1 MSRNLT
7 EQPNGISVQEELFNT
22 LLNGFKET
30 TFKEDKKAVR
40 IPLTQKIRLPR
51 VAESFLANENTHN
64 FTRVWVGKLA
74 GADYV
79 NEILT
84 IIQNDI
90 DEDDEEEELEDDKD
104 EKKTFSIFGAL
115 KFLRILRLM
124 SNLYGAYKLY
134 EDTKETVQEFTLTYN
149 QIQSSGFPRTAR
161 QFMLLNEIEK
171 LLQGVLL
178 PLVTIGG
185 EALVKYID
193 NSPAINKLFD
203 KIDEFLRNQRNKV
216 CAQLAVDAILTV
228 LTIWADGGAAWVTVP
243 KWIYRGKIL
252 WQTAKW
258 GALAWNGAK
267 ALYYYQT
274 VFKYFD
280 DEDAAELRTKIT
292 EEITIPKLVPQA
304 QRVEQELDSMV
315 EGIISR
321 IDVGQVVRDK
331 FQADVQQLR
340 DDLSLLGRVS
350 SFVRNNNFNRRNTP
364 FVTNRSSI
372 KQFYDSQ
379 NTQFRFELNFSNTV
393 NNVFDAMLKSHMLRY
408 NVSLTDESYKNLT
421 EQEGGLH
428 VFPSMDNAKKGLL
441 EGFSL
446 FYTSFNDYIEKIQK
460 NLKEKIKE
468 FGFEKVESPPPE
480 NQNTQSTPAA
490 PTTTNTVT
498 NPSSPPPSLN
508 TVPTTNVSPREPKRL
523 RLSERSLQPI
533 HPIFTDGALSG
544 IELLLLDAQD
554 NQIEIKISNWLTPN
568 HNTSNGE
575 MQWYGDNKKH
585 LENYLN
591 QHTQLDILRNEYLNL
606 MELEQEIYK
615 SVELIHRQVEQEI
628 IIREET
634 QQ

>member
-90 DEDDEEEELEDDKD
+90 DEDEDDEELEDDKD

-134 EDTKETVQEFTLTYN
+134 KDTKETVQEFTLTYN

-178 PLVTIGG
+178 PLVTVGG

-203 KIDEFLRNQRNKV
+203 KIDEFISNQKKRIAMN
-216 CAQLAVDAILTV
+216 LAIDALITLITFG
-228 LTIWADGGAAWVTVP
+228 LAAKYTIP
-243 KWIYRGKIL
+243 KWAVTLTTWGWRAYKYGNLIYS
-252 WQTAKW
+252 
-258 GALAWNGAK
+258 GAE

-274 VFKYFD
+274 VFKDFGD
-280 DEDAAELRTKIT
+280 QDATKLQTKIT
-292 EEITIPKLVPQA
+292 EEITIPSLVPQA
-304 QRVEQELDSMV
+304 QRVEQELDSVV

-331 FQADVQQLR
+331 FQADVQQAR

-350 SFVRNNNFNRRNTP
+350 SLARNNDFNRRNIS

-372 KQFYDSQ
+372 RQFYDSQ

-393 NNVFDAMLKSHMLRY
+393 NNVFDAMLTSHMLRY

-468 FGFEKVESPPPE
+468 FGFEKVESPQPE
-480 NQNTQSTPAA
+480 NQNIQSTPAA
-490 PTTTNTVT
+490 PPSPNTVT
-498 NPSSPPPSLN
+498 NHASPPSLN
-508 TVPTTNVSPREPKRL
+508 TVSTTNVPPREPKRL

-568 HNTSNGE
+568 HNTSNVE

-615 SVELIHRQVEQEI
+615 SVELIHKQVEQEI
-628 IIREET
+628 NIRE
-634 QQ
+634 

>member
-30 TFKEDKKAVR
+30 TFKEDKKGVR

-64 FTRVWVGKLA
+64 FTRMWVGKLA

-90 DEDDEEEELEDDKD
+90 DEDEDDEELEDDKD

-134 EDTKETVQEFTLTYN
+134 EDTKGTIQEFTLTYN

-178 PLVTIGG
+178 PLVTVGG

-203 KIDEFLRNQRNKV
+203 KIDEFISNQKKRLAMN
-216 CAQLAVDAILTV
+216 LAVDALI
-228 LTIWADGGAAWVTVP
+228 TIMTLGWGATYTIP
-243 KWIYRGKIL
+243 KWIGTSL
-252 WQTAKW
+252 KW
-258 GALAWNGAK
+258 RWRAYKYGNLIYNGAK

-274 VFKYFD
+274 VFKDFGD
-280 DEDAAELRTKIT
+280 DDADELQRKII
-292 EEITIPKLVPQA
+292 EEITIPSLVPQA
-304 QRVEQELDSMV
+304 QRVEQELDSVV

-350 SFVRNNNFNRRNTP
+350 SLTRNNDFNRRNIS

-468 FGFEKVESPPPE
+468 FGFEKVESPQPE

-490 PTTTNTVT
+490 PTTTNTAT
-498 NPSSPPPSLN
+498 NHSSPPPSLN
-508 TVPTTNVSPREPKRL
+508 TVPTTNVPPREPKRL

-568 HNTSNGE
+568 HNKSNGE

-606 MELEQEIYK
+606 MELEKEIYK
-615 SVELIHRQVEQEI
+615 SVELIHKQVEQEI